1 MNTAAPEPWALRSG
15 EVPRGWGSALA
26 HGYLTEDVYVKECV
40 SHHRQRLEHCSPAR
54 RVRVLNHFRARPAV
68 DPGAKA
74 SCRTGWRGSLFIKS
88 QAATPPAE
96 LGCGAPATSCS
107 GAPPLRRRYS
117 LLQKALP
124 RDLHPPTHSCLLD
137 TWSMSQD
144 GPRQQVA
151 RDQPPNS
158 ARHRATMLFQKL
170 LCPRPVG
177 HFCSVPGVVAVC

>member
-26 HGYLTEDVYVKECV
+26 HGYLTQDVYVKECV

-88 QAATPPAE
+88 HAATPPAE
-96 LGCGAPATSCS
+96 LGCGA
-107 GAPPLRRRYS
+107 RHF
-117 LLQKALP
+117 LQRSTALEKA
-124 RDLHPPTHSCLLD
+124 
-137 TWSMSQD
+137 
-144 GPRQQVA
+144 V
-151 RDQPPNS
+151 QPPAKS
-158 ARHRATMLFQKL
+158 PAPGPAPSHTLMPL
-170 LCPRPVG
+170 G
-177 HFCSVPGVVAVC
+177 HLVHVPGWSQAAGST